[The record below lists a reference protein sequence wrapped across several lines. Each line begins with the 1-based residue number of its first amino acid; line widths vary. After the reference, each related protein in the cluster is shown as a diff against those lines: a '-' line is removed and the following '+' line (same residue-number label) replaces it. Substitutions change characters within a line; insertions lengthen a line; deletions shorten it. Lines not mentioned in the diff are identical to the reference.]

1 VQVKAKNAMLS
12 ALVVLLVGALWYKV
26 VYSSMESKASKAKTA
41 AHNDEATAAN
51 LQARINTLKAEK
63 KKEQAHAVS
72 SAVLKAAVPGD
83 AAEASFLRAVDA
95 LRISSGADWQS
106 ISPGA
111 PVLVGTLTTIN
122 VAITVQGTES
132 QLTSYQNGLYDLKRI
147 FVLDGLSISPNGSA
161 PAAGSAPRA
170 SAGGLFSGDTLQM
183 QITGRIFSQAAAVA
197 SGATGATGAST
208 GAKSP
213 AVSSN

>member
-1 VQVKAKNAMLS
+1 MLT
-12 ALVVLLVGALWYKV
+12 AVVVLLVGALWYKV

-41 AHNDEATAAN
+41 AHNDEATAAS
-51 LQARINTLKAEK
+51 LQTRINAINAEK
-63 KKEQAHAVS
+63 KKEKAHAVPS
-72 SAVLKAAVPGD
+72 SVLKAAVPAD

-106 ISPGA
+106 ITPGT
-111 PVLVGTLTTIN
+111 PVVVGTLTTIN

-132 QLTSYQNGLYDLKRI
+132 QLMSYQKSLYDLKRI
-147 FVLDGLSISPNGSA
+147 FVLDGLSISPNGGAVA
-161 PAAGSAPRA
+161 PGSAPSA
-170 SAGGLFSGDTLQM
+170 SAGTVFSGDTLQM

-197 SGATGATGAST
+197 SGATGATGATGAST
-208 GAKSP
+208 GVTSP